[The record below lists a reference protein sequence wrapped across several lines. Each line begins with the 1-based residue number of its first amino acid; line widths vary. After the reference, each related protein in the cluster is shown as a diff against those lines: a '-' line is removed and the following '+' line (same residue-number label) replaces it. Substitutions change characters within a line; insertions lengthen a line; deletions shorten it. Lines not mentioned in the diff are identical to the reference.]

1 MQLNNEATHRNS
13 RTYVIEDAELQDGPQ
28 VSTNV
33 LKRYKEQKW
42 KGTAKNNRVA
52 KRKNKTT
59 KGQDAK

>member
-28 VSTNV
+28 VGTSL

-42 KGTAKNNRVA
+42 KGTAKNRVA